1 MKTNINVASSNADNR
16 RTPNRKRYARSW
28 AIAAC
33 AIGMTCSVIGAES
46 VSFTRITQ
54 GAIATDRQQF
64 MAVAWGDYD
73 GDGDLDVYFTST
85 GGHVGALYRN
95 AGLGAFERVASVPI
109 TTDAN
114 FGIGCAWADFD
125 NDGDLD
131 LFRSNWISE
140 PSRFYR
146 NDGATFSRVLLG
158 SAQDRSMGVAW
169 GDYDNDGHLDLFLPS
184 GGVGRFS
191 TRLPGNL
198 YHNDGRGRL
207 TKMPAS
213 TVGPIAST
221 SASGIS
227 GVWSD
232 FNGDGLLDLF
242 VANYGEPNSLF
253 LNSPDHRFVR
263 VTEGALVQ
271 DSGSFTSCA
280 LGDYDNDGDLDLFVA
295 NGSSSQPS
303 SLYRNDGGGKFS
315 KVLEGRVA
323 SDTGQSLGAAWAD
336 YDNDGWLDLFVANG
350 ESVQE
355 NNFLYRNNGDGTFT
369 RVLEGSVANDGGASM
384 GCAWGD
390 YDNDG
395 FLDLIVANGALRA
408 TGFEP
413 NLPEVNFLYHNDA
426 GNGNRWIR
434 IKCVGTASNRSGIG
448 AKVRVRAT
456 IAGKTFWQ
464 LREISSGNG
473 FCGNAIDAHF
483 GLGDADR
490 VDLLRVEWPS
500 GIVQEF
506 HDLSVNRS
514 LTLTEPARLQVT
526 GPGAFRVQSWKGM
539 VFEVQAS
546 ADLKQWSPVTTVTN
560 LTGTLE
566 FTDPDAAKQSQ
577 HFFRTALK

>member
-1 MKTNINVASSNADNR
+1 MNVNSRLSSWLISAASIGLFPPLPAPAQFTAVTN
-16 RTPNRKRYARSW
+16 
-28 AIAAC
+28 
-33 AIGMTCSVIGAES
+33 
-46 VSFTRITQ
+46 
-54 GAIATDRQQF
+54 
-64 MAVAWGDYD
+64 
-73 GDGDLDVYFTST
+73 
-85 GGHVGALYRN
+85 
-95 AGLGAFERVASVPI
+95 
-109 TTDAN
+109 
-114 FGIGCAWADFD
+114 
-125 NDGDLD
+125 
-131 LFRSNWISE
+131 
-140 PSRFYR
+140 
-146 NDGATFSRVLLG
+146 
-158 SAQDRSMGVAW
+158 
-169 GDYDNDGHLDLFLPS
+169 
-184 GGVGRFS
+184 
-191 TRLPGNL
+191 
-198 YHNDGRGRL
+198 
-207 TKMPAS
+207 
-213 TVGPIAST
+213 GP
-221 SASGIS
+221 
-227 GVWSD
+227 V
-232 FNGDGLLDLF
+232 
-242 VANYGEPNSLF
+242 
-253 LNSPDHRFVR
+253 
-263 VTEGALVQ
+263 VTERG
-271 DSGSFTSCA
+271 DST
-280 LGDYDNDGDLDLFVA
+280 
-295 NGSSSQPS
+295 
-303 SLYRNDGGGKFS
+303 
-315 KVLEGRVA
+315 
-323 SDTGQSLGAAWAD
+323 
-336 YDNDGWLDLFVANG
+336 
-350 ESVQE
+350 
-355 NNFLYRNNGDGTFT
+355 
-369 RVLEGSVANDGGASM
+369 